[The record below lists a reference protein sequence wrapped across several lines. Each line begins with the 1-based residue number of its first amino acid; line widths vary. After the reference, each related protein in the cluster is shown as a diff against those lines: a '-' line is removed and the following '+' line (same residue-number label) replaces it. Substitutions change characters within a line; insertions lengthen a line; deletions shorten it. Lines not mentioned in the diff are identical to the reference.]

1 MSDCV
6 CCCLWYYITTVSV
19 LLKKQAA
26 KRYRNRTEWKVI
38 AQYIIKTQLP
48 ERLTRNKKDSLVKS
62 MFKLEWNCSSVIL
75 AQSKLSNCTWKLL
88 SRYICFKPQL
98 FYARAFS
105 PHYHTGRLP
114 AVDKAFTTRSEPDLS
129 LHHTV
134 LQREITAFTL
144 RFHFL
149 RNLILNLQ
157 CDQKKQLEWGKRKSL
172 SKYLKRLSSHV
183 PSFSWLESSMGC

>member
-98 FYARAFS
+98 F
-105 PHYHTGRLP
+105 L
-114 AVDKAFTTRSEPDLS
+114 
-129 LHHTV
+129 
-134 LQREITAFTL
+134 
-144 RFHFL
+144 
-149 RNLILNLQ
+149 
-157 CDQKKQLEWGKRKSL
+157 RKSFFPSL
-172 SKYLKRLSSHV
+172 SHWQTSSCGQGIHNKIWARFV
-183 PSFSWLESSMGC
+183 PSSYCLTERDHSFYITVSFSEKSDLKPSVWPKETIRVRKEKISKQILEAIIKSCAFFLMIRK

>member
-1 MSDCV
+1 MSVSRWRCFFRLENNDFLYMSDCV

-62 MFKLEWNCSSVIL
+62 MFKLEWNCSSVIM

-105 PHYHTGRLP
+105 LTITLADFQLWTRHSQQDRSQICPFIILSYRERSQLLHYG
-114 AVDKAFTTRSEPDLS
+114 FIFW
-129 LHHTV
+129 
-134 LQREITAFTL
+134 EI
-144 RFHFL
+144 
-149 RNLILNLQ
+149 
-157 CDQKKQLEWGKRKSL
+157 WS
-172 SKYLKRLSSHV
+172 
-183 PSFSWLESSMGC
+183 